1 MANILDNL
9 KGMITP
15 ELMGTIS
22 NQLGESTGGVESALN
37 GILPSILGGM
47 VQKAE
52 GGNFGAIFDMLKG
65 DNNFDLGDLIGMMGS
80 GNLAQNDPRDIGG
93 GLLSSLLGDK
103 TGGLIDAISGMAG
116 LNKKSSSSLLGMA
129 APFIMSFLAKKIR
142 GEKLDAGGLASILLG
157 QKSSIMSAIPAVLSA
172 VLGFGKQSA
181 VSGAVSNTAK
191 AATAAVSGAASTAT
205 DAVGNVAGNIRDA
218 APAVSAPS
226 GGGLGFLK
234 WLLPLLLLGA
244 LAWFGLKS
252 CGDDVAAGMSDVAG
266 TMTDAASDA
275 AGAAGDL
282 VDGAAGA
289 AGDMVDG
296 AAAAGGSLMSS
307 LKETANGLWEL
318 VLPGGAKIEAN
329 KEGVEYSLI
338 DFVKSDSAIDKET
351 WFDFDALR
359 FATGKAELDSD
370 YSMRQINNMIAIM
383 KAYPD
388 VNLKIGGY
396 TDSDGGEEANMKL
409 SERRASTVM
418 AAIVAGGIDGSRL
431 AAEGYGEA
439 HPKCPANDTPECK
452 AQNRRIAARVTA
464 K

>member
-15 ELMGTIS
+15 EMMGTIS
-22 NQLGESTGGVESALN
+22 NQLGESKGGVESALS

-65 DNNFDLGDLIGMMGS
+65 ENNFDLGDLIGMMGS

-93 GLLSSLLGDK
+93 GLLGSLLGNK

-116 LNKKSSSSLLGMA
+116 INKKSSSSLLGMA

-142 GEKLDAGGLASILLG
+142 GEKLDAGGLASILLS
-157 QKSSIMSAIPAVLSA
+157 QKGSIMSAIPAVLSA

-181 VSGAVSNTAK
+181 VSHATGAVSNTTK
-191 AATAAVSGAASTAT
+191 AATAAVGNTASR
-205 DAVGNVAGNIRDA
+205 VRDA
-218 APAVSAPS
+218 APAVSAPT

-252 CGDDVAAGMSDVAG
+252 CGDDVTAGMSDVAG
-266 TMTDAASDA
+266 SMTDAASDAANSA

-282 VDGAAGA
+282 VDGA
-289 AGDMVDG
+289 GDMVDG
-296 AAAAGGSLMSS
+296 AVAAGSS
-307 LKETANGLWEL
+307 ALSGLKETASGLWERA
-318 VLPGGAKIEAN
+318 LPGGATIEAN

-338 DFVKSDSAIDKET
+338 SFIEGDAAVDKTT
-351 WFDFDALR
+351 WFNFDALR
-359 FATGKAELDSD
+359 FKTGSADLDAE
-370 YSMRQINNMIAIM
+370 YSKRQIDNMVAVL
-383 KAYPD
+383 KAYPN

-409 SERRASTVM
+409 SERRASNVM
-418 AAIVAGGIDGSRL
+418 AAIVAKGIDGSRL
-431 AAEGYGEA
+431 AAEGFGEA
-439 HPKCPANDTPECK
+439 HPMCPANDTPECK